1 MGSYAEKIGGQNREI
16 RVLMNFSSH
25 TQNQKIWLI
34 VLSLSVLVLTTGVAV
49 AQQSDGTE
57 SRQTSLLARLSSGN
71 EEQRA
76 DCVVEL
82 GSLLSVYP
90 AEQGTVDALSNL
102 LQRDSS
108 PMVRA
113 LAARAM
119 EFSRDERFSS
129 ALLAGLKNER
139 DISVRKATIYAL
151 AFQRSPQIVGVLL
164 TLLKDKKQE
173 IRAASAFA
181 LAEIGDPISK
191 DSLID
196 LLKKRGK
203 DEDIFA
209 RSQAARGLGKMPD
222 QSTIEALTV
231 SLNRDKS
238 QEVRRFSA
246 SSLGLIASSQNDKA
260 VEALKSAKLNS
271 DPYLVLAAEAAL
283 VRVNSRNP

>member
-1 MGSYAEKIGGQNREI
+1 MLI
-16 RVLMNFSSH
+16 NFSNH
-25 TQNQKIWLI
+25 TQNQNIRLI
-34 VLSLSVLVLTTGVAV
+34 VLSLSVMVLAVGVAV
-49 AQQSDGTE
+49 AQQSGGTD
-57 SRQTSLLARLSSGN
+57 SRQSSLVANLSSVN

-76 DCVVEL
+76 DSLIEL

-90 AEQGTVDALSNL
+90 AEPGTVDALSNL

-119 EFSRDERFSS
+119 ELSRGERFSTV
-129 ALLAGLKNER
+129 LLAGLKTER

-164 TLLKDKKQE
+164 PLLKDKKQE
-173 IRAASAFA
+173 IRAGSAFA

-196 LLKKRGK
+196 LMKKRGK

-209 RSQAARGLGKMPD
+209 RGQAARGLGKMPD
-222 QSTIEALTV
+222 QSTIEALTA

-238 QEVRRFSA
+238 QEVRRASA
-246 SSLGLIASSQNDKA
+246 NSLGLIASSQNDKA
-260 VEALKSAKLNS
+260 VEALKSTKLDS
-271 DPYLVLAAEAAL
+271 DPYLVLVAEVAL
-283 VRVNSRNP
+283 TRVNSRKP